1 MARMNFSRST
11 SAPRSRTQAQSGG
24 MKNWDFKPEGLDTAG
39 VTTNAANAADAVSTS
54 AIYGEL
60 RANAP
65 NYDDIA
71 STAEEAR
78 MNERVASMTAE
89 ANMANAGINASA
101 KIAAAEEKAKG
112 LEAEGDAAKK
122 SGMFSAIGGIASA
135 ALPLA
140 MMSDETT
147 KHTIDELENACAVL
161 RELKPVTFF
170 YKEEFSSS
178 PERMHYGFI
187 AQEYQ
192 KVMPDATYYDET
204 IGKLCIDPT
213 ELISLLV
220 RANQELQAR
229 VSRMEAKQALATV

>member
-1 MARMNFSRST
+1 
-11 SAPRSRTQAQSGG
+11 
-24 MKNWDFKPEGLDTAG
+24 
-39 VTTNAANAADAVSTS
+39 
-54 AIYGEL
+54 
-60 RANAP
+60 
-65 NYDDIA
+65 
-71 STAEEAR
+71 

-101 KIAAAEEKAKG
+101 KIAAAEETAKG
-112 LEAEGDAAKK
+112 LKAEGEAAKK
-122 SGMFSAIGGIASA
+122 GGMFSAIGGIASA